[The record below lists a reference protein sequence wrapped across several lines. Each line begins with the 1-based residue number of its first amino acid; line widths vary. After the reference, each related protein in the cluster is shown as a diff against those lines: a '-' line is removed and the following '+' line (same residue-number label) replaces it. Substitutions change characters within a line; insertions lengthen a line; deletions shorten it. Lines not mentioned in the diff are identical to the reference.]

1 MTANRIKTCLQ
12 LVLIAMILQSAS
24 CKRQKYLSQQQIRNN
39 FILQWNKLRPVL
51 DRLDE
56 LEDIA
61 GTVQNLSDQ
70 VDQLETDITTLQDHE
85 ESVKNAFETKCETLD
100 TLLDPDYDCCL
111 SDDKF
116 TLECVSRLFWQS
128 VQPIGLFPDFTADD
142 GVCSICPPTSNS

>member
-12 LVLIAMILQSAS
+12 LVLIAMVLPSGF
-24 CKRQKYLSQQQIRNN
+24 CKRQKYLTQQQIRNK

-70 VDQLETDITTLQDHE
+70 VDQLETDIITLQDHE
-85 ESVKNAFETKCETLD
+85 ESIANSFEEKCETLD

-116 TLECVSRLFWQS
+116 TLECVPRTFWVPAQAF
-128 VQPIGLFPDFTADD
+128 GLFLDFTEDK
-142 GVCSICPPTSNS
+142 GVCSICPDV

>member
-12 LVLIAMILQSAS
+12 LVLIAMVLKSAF
-24 CKRQKYLSQQQIRNN
+24 CKRQKYLTQQQIRNN

-85 ESVKNAFETKCETLD
+85 DSITKSFESKCETLD

-116 TLECVSRLFWQS
+116 TLECVSRSFWQFAQTS
-128 VQPIGLFPDFTADD
+128 GNFLDFTAED
-142 GVCSICPPTSNS
+142 GVCRICPTST